1 MKLLNNKFAVAVLLT
16 GCLANHNAFAQ
27 PAAKGRL
34 SVTVSYFAI
43 NDKVPYLLAKA
54 KTKANG
60 RFKPVGGVTLK
71 LFLNNDS
78 AANLIKEVVTDEK
91 GEASALIPPSLKAGW
106 DRSAKR
112 NFLVT
117 FRGDSNYEAAEGDL
131 TVGRAK
137 IVVDTAEGRKVVA
150 TVLEWKDTG
159 WAPVK
164 GVDLSIAI
172 KRLNAYLNVNQT
184 ATFTTDSTGTAR
196 ADFKRDSI
204 PGDADGNIVI
214 TAKVDDNDSYGNLQ
228 QELTVAW
235 GTKFAGTNT
244 FAERTLFATRDKAP
258 IWLLLMA
265 YSIVACVWGTLVF
278 LVVNLFRI
286 KKAGKELPRAIL

>member
-16 GCLANHNAFAQ
+16 GCLASHNAVAQ

-34 SVTVSYFAI
+34 SITLSYFAI
-43 NDKVPYLLAKA
+43 DNKVPYLLARA
-54 KTKANG
+54 KTKENG
-60 RFKPVGGVTLK
+60 RFRPVSGVTLK

-78 AANLIKEVVTDEK
+78 ADNLIKEVVTDEK
-91 GEASALIPPSLKAGW
+91 GEASSPIPPSLKAAW
-106 DRSAKR
+106 DRSSKR
-112 NFLVT
+112 TFLVH
-117 FRGDSNYEAAEGDL
+117 FPGDSNYTAAEGDL

-137 IVVDTAEGRKVVA
+137 IVVDTAGGRKVVA
-150 TVLEWKDTG
+150 TVFEWKDTG

-164 GVDLSIAI
+164 GIDVGIAI

-184 ATFTTDSTGTAR
+184 ATFTTDSTGTVL

-204 PGDADGNIVI
+204 PGDANGNIVI
-214 TAKVDDNDSYGNLQ
+214 VAKVDDNDNYGNLL
-228 QELTVAW
+228 QEMTDPW
-235 GTKFAGTNT
+235 GVKFAATNA
-244 FAERTLFATRDKAP
+244 FWERTLFATRDKAP

-278 LVVNLFRI
+278 LVINLFRI
-286 KKAGKELPRAIL
+286 KKAGKELGAVL

>member
-1 MKLLNNKFAVAVLLT
+1 MKLPINKFAYAVLLA
-16 GCLANHNAFAQ
+16 GCLAGHNAVAQ

-34 SVTVSYFAI
+34 SITLSYFAI
-43 NDKVPYLLAKA
+43 NDKVPYLLARA
-54 KTKANG
+54 KTKENG
-60 RFKPVGGVTLK
+60 RFRPVGGVTLK

-78 AANLIKEVVTDEK
+78 ADNLIKEVITDEK
-91 GEASALIPPSLKAGW
+91 GEASALIPPSLKAAWG
-106 DRSAKR
+106 RSSKR
-112 NFLVT
+112 TFLVS

-137 IVVDTAEGRKVVA
+137 IVVDTAGGRKIVA

-159 WAPVK
+159 WVPVK
-164 GVDLSIAI
+164 GVDLGIAI

-184 ATFTTDSTGTAR
+184 ATFTTDSTGTVL

-204 PGDADGNIVI
+204 PGDVNGNIVI
-214 TAKVDDNDSYGNLQ
+214 VAKADDNDNYGNLL
-228 QELTVAW
+228 QERTVPW
-235 GTKFAGTNT
+235 GAKFAGTNT
-244 FAERTLFATRDKAP
+244 FGERTLFATRDKAP

-278 LVVNLFRI
+278 LVINLFRI
-286 KKAGKELPRAIL
+286 KKAGKEAGAAL